1 MKVESIQDWIM
12 PANERIN
19 VAYIHIG
26 YGLFNI
32 RSVECKVK
40 MAVCHTTL
48 YSVYRL
54 LIGKMIADTGVT
66 DTRLSML
73 ECLYI
78 NNIEKAV
85 SGEERH
91 CGVGELDYLY
101 K

>member
-54 LIGKMIADTGVT
+54 LIGKMIADNLCYRYRVVYA
-66 DTRLSML
+66 RMPVHKQ
-73 ECLYI
+73 Y
-78 NNIEKAV
+78 
-85 SGEERH
+85 
-91 CGVGELDYLY
+91 
-101 K
+101 